1 VFPGLAGHI
10 RQHEKREV
18 PIGTK
23 LVSFKVEIFPKIQ
36 VIGKGV
42 VLVEGEMKPEDHQI
56 EDLWESMA
64 QDGSFDVLTGLPGHV
79 GPKGDRVGWMGD
91 FHPPDMHFTY
101 VAGALFE
108 PEVEAPE
115 GFLSRVIEAGEMAV
129 TRLQDIEDEDGGEMH
144 GSASGHSTQAMAAH
158 GYEYDGSRGLYE
170 MEYQSHEHFYAPL
183 ERGEKPIIDFY
194 SPCKKKG

>member
-1 VFPGLAGHI
+1 M
-10 RQHEKREV
+10 
-18 PIGTK
+18 GTK
-23 LVSFKVEIFPKIQ
+23 LVEFKVEMYPKMR

-64 QDGSFDVLTGLPGHV
+64 RDGSFDILAQLPGHV
-79 GPKGDRVGWMGD
+79 GPKGDMVGWMGD

-108 PEVEAPE
+108 PSVEAPE
-115 GFLSRVIEAGEMAV
+115 GYLSRDIEAGEMAV
-129 TRLQDIEDEDGGEMH
+129 SRLQNTEGPEGGEMH
-144 GSASGHSTQAMAAH
+144 AAASGINGQEMAAH

-170 MEYQSHEHFYAPL
+170 MEYQSHELFYIPL
-183 ERGEKPIIDFY
+183 ERGEQPVLDFY
-194 SPCKKKG
+194 SPCKKKSG